1 MSLCHVFVVIYIHV
15 CLFVFVFYVIGRILE
30 RDDIVI
36 INANKVGAVVNM
48 GVTDY
53 IENLKD
59 N

>member
-15 CLFVFVFYVIGRILE
+15 CLFVFAFYVIGGILE

-36 INANKVGAVVNM
+36 FNANKVGAVVNM

-53 IENLKD
+53 IENL
-59 N
+59 

>member
-48 GVTDY
+48 V
-53 IENLKD
+53 
-59 N
+59 